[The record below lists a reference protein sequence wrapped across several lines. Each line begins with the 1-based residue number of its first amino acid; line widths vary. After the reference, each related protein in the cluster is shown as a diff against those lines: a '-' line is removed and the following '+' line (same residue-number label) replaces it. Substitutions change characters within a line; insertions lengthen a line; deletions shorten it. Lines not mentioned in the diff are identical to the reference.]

1 MTTETYS
8 DLTYERGKVSKRS
21 LRPKLLKLTD
31 VTIPHR
37 SRKKNKIKTKDRS
50 ATTVRERIYDDP
62 AYTEDIS
69 HLANPMRRSSV
80 SGKPLLEHRA
90 RIDTGGQPSS
100 SKNHLTKE
108 LHQYVTGKQGKIK
121 VQHTTTAVATGSV
134 KNYECDSSSTDN
146 EQLEPIK
153 GAMTSRVRSL
163 ERNLAV
169 TGSDRVEK
177 KGTQKRNSKQ
187 KRNLSLDNSRH
198 HMTPGQPQREV
209 VADSRTRKERNRKL
223 YSEGAPE
230 VAPTEVNDLDD
241 VYSVRSS
248 AQDSAV
254 TVPAV
259 SASDAAK
266 VAIGKRF
273 LRGEIGIKSFNYYL
287 LKEGIKSSKKLVDK
301 HRNEESPIKAEKRH
315 SRSEENIYEEIFFK
329 ETASTVNLSATGA
342 MSVASA
348 QTDKGFHNNHHHHP
362 KKGGTKPHRIS
373 GTSDGNGSATDAFAD
388 CEICMEQCSKDNC
401 EYCLAAHLGP
411 VAGGK
416 LKAAPQSQQEHYISQ
431 GHQGQENAM
440 DPRTSSNG
448 GPTGVGLPAAHIL
461 EFQSYNP
468 NNPGVYK
475 IETTPVAITGDY
487 NPILQFQQSSATTS
501 TSATTTPSDH
511 QQQLQ
516 QQIYGGYYLPH
527 PHQRPYQSPIV
538 GNPMPSHYAV
548 GGSLLLAQVGSATPP
563 RRSQQQHYI
572 VGFQSGGGSV
582 AGAASLQRLNTK
594 SSSSSDSLPYH
605 KYNTMARL
613 EANVFA
619 EPATGDLY
627 YAVSGTQPLHPLMY
641 SANRPIGGSQTLVD
655 SYEPQIYKSDSKAS
669 ILSEFSL
676 RSSDNSQRYARHP
689 NRRHGGRVSDS
700 SLFSVYSN
708 SGQRRYFGSSES
720 RFGYDCRRCSLDGV
734 IGMGSGV
741 SGVPMTAPDKCSY
754 SDNCRYECRNCD
766 CSSNYFSS
774 DFDDVYGSIARG
786 GSSGIPRK
794 TAAGTLPSSGQD
806 ETIELRLDTAPPAS
820 SMEQQ
825 QQQQCPPPLDLK
837 QNKYAQDF
845 FKHVNDV
852 KRSIYQSEMQRNNS
866 LESGR
871 RGPRAGSNINS
882 NSKASP
888 KRAVSQE
895 PRPEPVVTTLPLS
908 RGRSATGP
916 KPTPAPRTSLQT
928 QTPLPDSSVS
938 RDPTPSKRKSQ
949 PTGRRDYP
957 SLDRLV
963 ASSTGTIPKK
973 HNRTTA
979 ETGLQNQKLTQK
991 ADAEKSFKVEEQLP
1005 LPVAKRHHRTSGS
1018 KTHQNIPGPST
1029 RRKDIPVP
1037 PPPSPATYSDLQEL
1051 KANMEGLQ
1059 DDTKSRSLEG
1069 ETIHLTSAEKWNQT
1083 GKEVPS
1089 GLSEKIGELLTCAPD
1104 GSAAET
1110 DDNEVFYDARSED
1123 SGGGILPSEASDV
1136 SKKSPS
1142 HTTTATQALGDIM
1155 ANENRK
1161 VAIDTE
1167 VEHSVE
1173 DVDTPPPAAPPP
1185 AAPPPAAPA
1194 PEVRATSASTDIPEV
1209 NAINN
1214 GSDEGGA
1221 APPIGGAR
1229 RSPPGVESQLDPRPP
1244 PLLPPQSTE
1253 TVETNGEKPSKTKH
1267 EKKAPTD
1274 AGAPMQ
1280 HVVPTC
1286 SKGQRGNATN
1296 VAREISTTTNGNT
1309 SASNSA
1315 VELELSCKTGN
1326 TDNATLTVKHSNPTH
1341 SRALTRQD
1349 YACLDSSEAQSD
1361 DSHLTRDSIT
1371 RESQNDEL
1379 SSSTLEKL
1387 DVSTLPLPALPK
1399 RRRTRS
1405 RTSPSKH
1412 RQQQQQ
1418 RHDVVE
1424 DGNAVDDESSVQ
1436 NPLKPRQRT
1445 DTPEAKKTDISA
1457 PKSSQE
1463 KPSHPQHQQTHLSA
1477 FQQYVAKRRE
1487 SLEASNR
1494 SFNEKLEARRMH
1506 YHIGGGSGAN
1516 GNAAATHLTSGSNGV
1531 PTYLFGEHFH
1541 GVTVGSGRKSPAA
1554 TNKEEIFLNKSG
1566 WVQVNTKRGSSK
1578 GDTTSGC
1585 RRLSYGQQ
1593 NGGSI
1598 FPDNGRGRI
1607 ATTRA
1612 IPPDHGRRLDL
1623 ARQSFIQ
1630 QHQQQQQQ
1638 QANISMTENK
1648 FIGSKVEE
1656 LIQRNEARLSGY
1668 SSRDP
1673 ALRPGYRIIDPQLAN
1688 ILNERPGFL
1697 PVKSPNDLDSP
1708 ITPILSP
1715 PPAFQDNSR
1724 SARHPDRRKPVRQ
1737 QVPLPV
1743 PAQLGTS
1750 HHNNGP
1756 AKGMVFSRSFEYD
1769 NRRPTPTDNYVETFS
1784 RSFDGNLSERPLNLA
1799 VLAGQRERS
1808 PNFSTLTGNSPN
1820 YLTKRESGGGSSG
1833 SLRSR
1838 DNSPKYLHPQTTTAY
1853 LNAAV
1858 KEAPPVYSLAAGSQ
1872 AKYSPRSRHERT
1884 AERSKSHGLG
1894 RSRKSQ
1900 FSRVGSAGPLAV
1912 HPNTQNMG
1920 VSRFRSFDTSKSQ
1933 RLNSCDSGA
1942 RSDLSNDELDNE
1954 DGGLSEF
1961 LSAGSHKF
1969 PKVGTS
1975 SVSISPFKIQRQ
1987 RSLTP
1992 DRNDSHS
1999 SSSSLRKQRSLT
2011 PESRSLTPEE
2021 RRKKGSQ
2028 ISLSGSRQ
2036 NSSSRSNTLEVR
2048 QRHEEKTQPN
2058 ISRSSSSSSYSG
2070 GDSHEP
2076 KPPNASTSS
2085 TVIASTAVA
2094 GSGSTSHRRTMA
2106 AKQAEQEHRIR
2117 RSRSLQ
2123 LTERSPN
2130 RTHKSIV
2137 NVGPVTSQQQAAG
2150 TAFQQSRLA
2159 SGAVFPPTIR
2169 ASPAAAKI
2177 HVNPTTLPSNSV
2189 RGRQNEADKARSFD
2203 FDYNNYNRGAGA
2215 KGAARNAH
2223 TSGSGGDSGSNQ
2235 NLRVDRESRSLDDDF
2250 REAVLNNNNSS
2261 GNGGSVSGLR
2271 FLQPAADSGLVS
2283 MASTSSSR
2291 LRKSNSP
2298 VNASSMEASR
2308 SPQSSG
2314 SSSNNLHQ
2322 PTRQSG
2328 SPQSYG
2334 TRLCDHEL
2342 TYEMMRKSPIMNFRR
2357 GDSGDYE
2364 QLPVMLRNR
2373 ETINSGGNSEL
2384 NFMSN
2389 ETRIYEHPTTVL
2401 KPQRSLR
2408 QSPGSRDDLNLEVAV
2423 GVGGDYIYRQQA
2435 TQPRSSSNAEYPT
2448 TATTKSCSK
2457 TLDTCDYWPRCA
2469 ACQKKSAPDEIQK
2482 GQSVSS
2488 VPIFEQEH
2496 LKPHITSV
2504 TVNEDTRVVGPK
2516 HQGVEKSNPSW
2527 TFLCS
2532 GIASICQPFEQ
2543 LENQENA
2550 SQVAAEEE
2558 IVLRKVANDQCHRMG
2573 RSRSLSSLILRRP
2586 QFAGMPKNGNTGMRS
2601 NSSFAVGLS
2610 QQIKAVSSPT
2620 LSEPLSESSPLKTVE
2635 CTDVATTG
2643 SSSVGSG
2650 GVGLGV
2656 LQKFKRTLNNFNS
2669 KNQMHITPLTTP
2681 TAGGNLTK
2689 AKTSPTTPN
2698 VSITAAPATTSAS
2711 EPGAEGGDASSGKY
2725 RFGPLIWRTSKE
2737 RRKTK
2742 YNRKDKCNSGDSG
2755 IQIELEQDEH
2765 YSRALTVSVQRE
2777 TAAPVS
2783 TNGTSSAAD
2792 PKVRSIRRTNSA
2804 KTTSIFGPFT
2814 VRTKHA
2820 RSDKVEREAPESLPT
2835 RSLSQPNGLESYG
2848 MGRPDLD
2855 DSDSDSVAS
2864 NEEAVSYY
2872 PTIYAEVLYNFT
2884 AGGPQE
2890 LGLERGMLIE
2900 ILRKEVGP
2908 WWFGRIKKEETNLV
2922 EDILDPEL
2930 GWFPKE
2936 FVRIIHCPE
2945 TDIFFNAHRAAAAEA
2960 QAEAEEATARG
2971 EEGSIPVP
2979 VATYVEDA
2987 DVTVTTDQSNVT
2999 LIVIESPP
3007 APMIL
3012 PSSDSMAQLDHNT
3025 ILRRSAVRELLDTEV
3040 NYVKL
3045 LASICDG
3052 YLPAM
3057 SKRIDIFSPNSIRL
3071 IFSNITAIYKFQ
3083 RKFLE
3088 ALRRGI
3094 EQNQI
3099 AKVFLN
3105 MHKGFLCYSTYCNA
3119 YPRAL
3124 IELETYDRV
3133 KDARTI
3139 LENCRESENLAEL
3152 PLSAHLLAPVQ
3163 RICRYPLHLNEII
3176 KSAIGNADE
3185 NDGGAKPV
3193 AAKYDQLDIFEVDIP
3208 DSQDTVNLALE
3219 AMRGITEAVNEGKR
3233 HSETIARHQASFQ
3246 NFKGPPL
3253 HLHSARFF
3261 LQVDATRQKQ
3271 NLWNSSYTL
3280 FLFDNQLV
3288 YCKRDII
3295 KRSHFIYKGRIFLDR
3310 CRVVNVRDGKM
3321 FGHTIKNSLRIYSES
3336 RDKWYDFSFRS
3347 ANRKHRFLS
3356 TLALERQFGGKAL
3369 YVSEMT
3375 GFEYTSYE
3383 ERPGECSDQSDYEA
3397 QDFEIAT
3404 GANSGESSVPDS
3416 PAKSSSRLCET
3427 LPKKSQSRD
3436 GISSTDNAQLSTTS
3450 TGSLGRRHFG
3460 NWFRKPKSAN
3470 CTPSQSP
3477 THKPGFDADATLTEA
3492 RVAAM
3497 ELAEAAAA
3505 LVPTDSS
3512 SA

>member
-37 SRKKNKIKTKDRS
+37 SRKKNKVKTKDRS
-50 ATTVRERIYDDP
+50 TTTVRERIYDDP

-69 HLANPMRRSSV
+69 HLANPMRRSSI
-80 SGKPLLEHRA
+80 SGKPLLEHKG
-90 RIDTGGQPSS
+90 RIDTGGQSS
-100 SKNHLTKE
+100 SSSLVTKNQLSKE
-108 LHQYVTGKQGKIK
+108 LHQNATGKQGKTKI
-121 VQHTTTAVATGSV
+121 QHTTTVTSGSAAISL
-134 KNYECDSSSTDN
+134 NYDCDSSSTDN
-146 EQLEPIK
+146 EHLEPIK
-153 GAMTSRVRSL
+153 VGMTRRVRSL
-163 ERNLAV
+163 ERNLAA
-169 TGSDRVEK
+169 TASERLEK

-187 KRNLSLDNSRH
+187 KRNLSLDNNRH
-198 HMTPGQPQREV
+198 LPSGHPQREV
-209 VADSRTRKERNRKL
+209 VATGKHGHNADTRARKERNRKL
-223 YSEGAPE
+223 YSEGAQE
-230 VAPTEVNDLDD
+230 VAPTEVSELDD

-248 AQDSAV
+248 AQDSIA
-254 TVPAV
+254 TLPAD

-287 LKEGIKSSKKLVDK
+287 LKEGLKSSKKLVDK
-301 HRNEESPIKAEKRH
+301 HRNPTGSEEPPVKAEKRY

-329 ETASTVNLSATGA
+329 ETASTVNSTVTGA
-342 MSVASA
+342 TTGLAKSVASA
-348 QTDKGFHNNHHHHP
+348 QTNDDFHNHHP
-362 KKGGTKPHRIS
+362 KKGGAQPHGI
-373 GTSDGNGSATDAFAD
+373 SATGVGNETTADAFAG
-388 CEICMEQCSKDNC
+388 CEICMEHCSKDNC
-401 EYCLAAHLGP
+401 EFCLAHLGP
-411 VAGGK
+411 VADGK
-416 LKAAPQSQQEHYISQ
+416 VTAPQSQQELYINQ
-431 GHQGQENAM
+431 GHQQENAAE
-440 DPRTSSNG
+440 PRTSSNG
-448 GPTGVGLPAAHIL
+448 GSGIGLPAAHIL

-501 TSATTTPSDH
+501 TSANTTPSEH
-511 QQQLQ
+511 QQLQ
-516 QQIYGGYYLPH
+516 QHIYGGYYLPH
-527 PHQRPYQSPIV
+527 THQRTYQPPIG
-538 GNPMPSHYAV
+538 GNPMPNRYAV
-548 GGSLLLAQVGSATPP
+548 GGSLLLAQVAGTAHGSATPP
-563 RRSQQQHYI
+563 RRPQQQHYI
-572 VGFQSGGGSV
+572 VGFQSGGGV

-627 YAVSGTQPLHPLMY
+627 YAVGGTRPLHPLMY
-641 SANRPIGGSQTLVD
+641 AANRPIGGSQTLVD
-655 SYEPQIYKSDSKAS
+655 PYDPQIYKSDSKAS

-676 RSSDNSQRYARHP
+676 RSSDNSQRYARQTH
-689 NRRHGGRVSDS
+689 RRHGGRVSDS

-720 RFGYDCRRCSLDGV
+720 RFGFDCRRCSLDGV
-734 IGMGSGV
+734 IGMSSV
-741 SGVPMTAPDKCSY
+741 SGVPVTAHDKCSY

-774 DFDDVYGSIARG
+774 DFDDVYGSMARG

-794 TAAGTLPSSGQD
+794 TAAGTLPSSAQD
-806 ETIELRLDTAPPAS
+806 EPAELRLETAPPV

-825 QQQQCPPPLDLK
+825 QCAPPLDLK

-866 LESGR
+866 LESAR
-871 RGPRAGSNINS
+871 RGPRAGSNIS
-882 NSKASP
+882 NTKASP

-895 PRPEPVVTTLPLS
+895 LRTEPVVTTLPLS
-908 RGRSATGP
+908 RGRLTTGP
-916 KPTPAPRTSLQT
+916 KPTPAPRTSLQA
-928 QTPLPDSSVS
+928 QTPLPDCNVQK
-938 RDPTPSKRKSQ
+938 DPTPSKRKSQ

-957 SLDRLV
+957 SLDRLL

-973 HNRTTA
+973 HNRTTV

-991 ADAEKSFKVEEQLP
+991 SDAENSFKTEEQFP

-1018 KTHQNIPGPST
+1018 KANQNIPGPSI
-1029 RRKDIPVP
+1029 RRKDIPAP

-1069 ETIHLTSAEKWNQT
+1069 ESSNQVQ
-1083 GKEVPS
+1083 KVPS
-1089 GLSEKIGELLTCAPD
+1089 CLSDKIEELLTCAPD
-1104 GSAAET
+1104 ASAAET

-1123 SGGGILPSEASDV
+1123 SGGGILPSEASYI
-1136 SKKSPS
+1136 SEKSPS
-1142 HTTTATQALGDIM
+1142 HMTTSTQALGDII

-1161 VAIDTE
+1161 AETGTKAA
-1167 VEHSVE
+1167 HSAK
-1173 DVDTPPPAAPPP
+1173 DVHS
-1185 AAPPPAAPA
+1185 PPPAAPA
-1194 PEVRATSASTDIPEV
+1194 PDLREASAIADIPEV
-1209 NAINN
+1209 NAINK
-1214 GSDEGGA
+1214 GSDEA
-1221 APPIGGAR
+1221 EAPTGNFG
-1229 RSPPGVESQLDPRPP
+1229 SPAGVESQMDSRRRPRQPSP
-1244 PLLPPQSTE
+1244 QLPPESTDTLEASGEE
-1253 TVETNGEKPSKTKH
+1253 TSKTKH
-1267 EKKAPTD
+1267 GKKAPAD
-1274 AGAPMQ
+1274 ASAPRQ
-1280 HVVPTC
+1280 HVAPTC
-1286 SKGQRGNATN
+1286 SKGQRSKWRSNAPN
-1296 VAREISTTTNGNT
+1296 VANEISTTTNANT
-1309 SASNSA
+1309 TASNSV

-1326 TDNATLTVKHSNPTH
+1326 TDNATPAVAHSNQTPVVPAGGTSTVTPTH
-1341 SRALTRQD
+1341 SRPLTRQD
-1349 YACLDSSEAQSD
+1349 YSCLDSSEAQSD

-1379 SSSTLEKL
+1379 SSSTIEKL

-1412 RQQQQQ
+1412 RQQQ
-1418 RHDVVE
+1418 RHDIVE
-1424 DGNAVDDESSVQ
+1424 DGNAVDESSAETVQ
-1436 NPLKPRQRT
+1436 NPLKPRQRAV
-1445 DTPEAKKTDISA
+1445 TPESHKSEISEPKHNA
-1457 PKSSQE
+1457 PGQQQKQ
-1463 KPSHPQHQQTHLSA
+1463 SHPQQQQTHLSA

-1494 SFNEKLEARRMH
+1494 CFNEKLEARRMH
-1506 YHIGGGSGAN
+1506 YHIGGSGAN
-1516 GNAAATHLTSGSNGV
+1516 GNAAASHLAAGSNVV
-1531 PTYLFGEHFH
+1531 PTYLFGEHFR
-1541 GVTVGSGRKSPAA
+1541 GVSGSGRKSVSPN

-1578 GDTTSGC
+1578 NDTTGGC
-1585 RRLSYGQQ
+1585 HRLSYGQQ
-1593 NGGSI
+1593 NGESV
-1598 FPDNGRGRI
+1598 FPDNGHERI
-1607 ATTRA
+1607 TARA
-1612 IPPDHGRRLDL
+1612 IPPDPVRRSDL

-1630 QHQQQQQQ
+1630 QHQQQQ
-1638 QANISMTENK
+1638 ANISMTESK
-1648 FIGSKVEE
+1648 FVGSKVEE

-1668 SSRDP
+1668 SPRDP

-1697 PVKSPNDLDSP
+1697 PVKSTNDLDSP

-1724 SARHPDRRKPVRQ
+1724 SARHPERRKPVRHQ
-1737 QVPLPV
+1737 GPLPLPV
-1743 PAQLGTS
+1743 SAQLGTS
-1750 HHNNGP
+1750 LHSNGP

-1769 NRRPTPTDNYVETFS
+1769 NRRPTPTDNYAETFS

-1853 LNAAV
+1853 LNTAV
-1858 KEAPPVYSLAAGSQ
+1858 KEAPPVYSVATASQ

-1884 AERSKSHGLG
+1884 AERSKSHALG

-1900 FSRVGSAGPLAV
+1900 FSRVSSAGPLAV
-1912 HPNTQNMG
+1912 HPNTQNIG
-1920 VSRFRSFDTSKSQ
+1920 VSRFRSFDTSKSL

-1961 LSAGSHKF
+1961 ISAGSHKF
-1969 PKVGTS
+1969 PKLGTS

-2048 QRHEEKTQPN
+2048 QRHEEKTQPI

-2076 KPPNASTSS
+2076 NPSNANS
-2085 TVIASTAVA
+2085 TVTASTAAA
-2094 GSGSTSHRRTMA
+2094 GSGSTGHRRAMTV
-2106 AKQAEQEHRIR
+2106 KQAEQEHRIR

-2123 LTERSPN
+2123 LTERSPS

-2137 NVGPVTSQQQAAG
+2137 NVGAATLQQQAAG
-2150 TAFQQSRLA
+2150 TAFQQTR
-2159 SGAVFPPTIR
+2159 FPPSIR
-2169 ASPAAAKI
+2169 ASPSTAKI
-2177 HVNPTTLPSNSV
+2177 HVNPAAPPSNSL
-2189 RGRQNEADKARSFD
+2189 RSRQNEADKARSFD
-2203 FDYNNYNRGAGA
+2203 FDYNNYNRSAGT
-2215 KGAARNAH
+2215 KGSARNAY

-2235 NLRVDRESRSLDDDF
+2235 NLRMERESRSFDDDF

-2261 GNGGSVSGLR
+2261 NGSISGLR
-2271 FLQPAADSGLVS
+2271 FLQPVADSGHVS
-2283 MASTSSSR
+2283 IASTSSSR
-2291 LRKSNSP
+2291 LRQCISP

-2322 PTRQSG
+2322 PARQSG

-2364 QLPVMLRNR
+2364 LPVMLRNR

-2401 KPQRSLR
+2401 KSQRSLR
-2408 QSPGSRDDLNLEVAV
+2408 QSPVSRDDLNLEVAV

-2435 TQPRSSSNAEYPT
+2435 NQPRSSSNAEYPT

-2457 TLDTCDYWPRCA
+2457 TLETCDYWPRCA
-2469 ACQKKSAPDEIQK
+2469 SCQKKSAPEEIK
-2482 GQSVSS
+2482 KIHSVSTVS
-2488 VPIFEQEH
+2488 ILEQDN
-2496 LKPHITSV
+2496 LQPHVTSV
-2504 TVNEDTRVVGPK
+2504 TVNEDPRVLGPK
-2516 HQGVEKSNPSW
+2516 PQEVQKPNPSW

-2543 LENQENA
+2543 LEAQENT
-2550 SQVAAEEE
+2550 SQVAAEED
-2558 IVLRKVANDQCHRMG
+2558 IVLRKVVHDRCHRMG
-2573 RSRSLSSLILRRP
+2573 RSRSLSSLMHRRP
-2586 QFAGMPKNGNTGMRS
+2586 QFTGMPKSGNPGMRS

-2620 LSEPLSESSPLKTVE
+2620 LSEPLSEPPPQKTVE
-2635 CTDVATTG
+2635 RTDVAAT
-2643 SSSVGSG
+2643 SSSGGSG
-2650 GVGLGV
+2650 VVGLGV

-2669 KNQMHITPLTTP
+2669 KNQLHITPLSPP
-2681 TAGGNLTK
+2681 TACSNLTK

-2698 VSITAAPATTSAS
+2698 VSIPASAATAAS
-2711 EPGAEGGDASSGKY
+2711 EPGTEGGDASSGKY

-2742 YNRKDKCNSGDSG
+2742 YNRRDKCNSGDSG
-2755 IQIELEQDEH
+2755 IQIELEQDEQ
-2765 YSRALTVSVQRE
+2765 YSRALAVSVQRE
-2777 TAAPVS
+2777 TTASVS
-2783 TNGTSSAAD
+2783 TNGTSSAGD
-2792 PKVRSIRRTNSA
+2792 SKVRSIRRTNSA
-2804 KTTSIFGPFT
+2804 KTSSILGPFT
-2814 VRTKHA
+2814 VKTKRVRA
-2820 RSDKVEREAPESLPT
+2820 DKVEREAPESLPT

-2848 MGRPDLD
+2848 MGRPDLE

-2864 NEEAVSYY
+2864 NEEAISYY

-2908 WWFGRIKKEETNLV
+2908 WWFGRIKKEETNYV
-2922 EDILDPEL
+2922 EDILEPEL

-2945 TDIFFNAHRAAAAEA
+2945 TDIFFTAHRAAAAEA
-2960 QAEAEEATARG
+2960 ETEADETAAPG
-2971 EEGSIPVP
+2971 EEESIPVS
-2979 VATYVEDA
+2979 VSTFVEDA

-3007 APMIL
+3007 APKIL
-3012 PSSDSMAQLDHNT
+3012 SSSDPIAQLDNNT

-3071 IFSNITAIYKFQ
+3071 IFSNIISIYKFQ

-3176 KSAIGNADE
+3176 KSALEKADE
-3185 NDGGAKPV
+3185 IDGGAKPA
-3193 AAKYDQLDIFEVDIP
+3193 AAKYEQLDVFELDIP

-3375 GFEYTSYE
+3375 GFEYNYD
-3383 ERPGECSDQSDYEA
+3383 ERPGDCSDQSDNEA

-3404 GANSGESSVPDS
+3404 GANSGESSAPDS

-3436 GISSTDNAQLSTTS
+3436 GISSTDNAQISS
-3450 TGSLGRRHFG
+3450 SGSLGRRHFG

-3505 LVPTDSS
+3505 LVPTDNS